1 MSFQI
6 ASCLLFVLATAC
18 GTTPLN
24 VVLSQDAGT
33 ASDSG
38 AADSG
43 ACFVTESGRFVLKSG
58 LNAEC
63 LGVGAPTTVFG
74 NPAFETAF
82 GDCGLPAQTWDL
94 SAQAGANVFSFEN
107 VISEDSLDVRMA
119 ATQSG
124 TPVILYAATGLS
136 NQQFAV
142 RARGASY
149 VELRPQHAS
158 SSCVGVAAASAQIS
172 PCAPT
177 DSTQT
182 WQLERVDCL

>member
-1 MSFQI
+1 
-6 ASCLLFVLATAC
+6 LLLVLAVAC
-18 GTTPLN
+18 RVTPQD
-24 VVLSQDAGT
+24 VVVSQDAGIT
-33 ASDSG
+33 SDSG
-38 AADSG
+38 AVDGG
-43 ACFVTESGRFVLKSG
+43 ACFVAETGRFVLKSAF
-58 LNAEC
+58 NAEC
-63 LGVGAPTTVFG
+63 LGVGPATTVFG

-82 GDCGLPAQTWDL
+82 GDCSEPTQAWDL
-94 SAQAGANVFSFEN
+94 SAQAGANVFSFKN

-124 TPVILYAATGLS
+124 TPVILYAATGLA

-142 RARGASY
+142 HTRGASY

-158 SSCVGVAAASAQIS
+158 SSCVGVAGSSAQIA
-172 PCAPT
+172 PCAPS